1 MITLNI
7 HLPSSEVLSEFFNP
21 EAHADSAYEYV
32 RKQRNMDSLLIN
44 AMSGIV
50 VNPNQSF

>member
-1 MITLNI
+1 MITLNL

-21 EAHADSAYEYV
+21 EAHANSAYEYMK
-32 RKQRNMDSLLIN
+32 KQRSIDSLLIN

-50 VNPNQSF
+50 VDPNRSF